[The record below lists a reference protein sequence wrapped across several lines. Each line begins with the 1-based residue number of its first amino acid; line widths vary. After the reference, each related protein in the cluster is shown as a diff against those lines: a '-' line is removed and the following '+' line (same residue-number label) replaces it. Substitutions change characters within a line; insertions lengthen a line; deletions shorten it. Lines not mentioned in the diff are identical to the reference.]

1 MKELTTLRIYKMLE
15 SNDKEKAPNKKD
27 EKQMAAIIE
36 KMIDQERNM
45 VNNEARIKKE
55 LLETEKEISLKL

>member
-1 MKELTTLRIYKMLE
+1 
-15 SNDKEKAPNKKD
+15 
-27 EKQMAAIIE
+27 MAAIIE

-55 LLETEKEISLKL
+55 LLETEKEMSLKL